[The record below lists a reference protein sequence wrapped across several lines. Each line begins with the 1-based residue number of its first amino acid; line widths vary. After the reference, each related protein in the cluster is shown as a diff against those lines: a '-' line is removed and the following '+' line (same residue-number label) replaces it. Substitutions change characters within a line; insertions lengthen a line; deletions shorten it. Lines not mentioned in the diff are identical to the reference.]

1 MPYSL
6 KKIVRYTSTVCLFC
20 VLFVAAAQADS
31 LRETPIV
38 KAVQKVGP
46 AVVNISIDYEEV
58 VSYNPHQDF
67 FRGFGGFNDPF
78 FDNFFQD
85 FFEPRL
91 ENRQT
96 LGSGVIIDGQK
107 GLILTNA
114 HVISIEGEIKI
125 TLQDGREFFAK
136 VIGSDP
142 DYDIAVLQLDTK
154 ETLPSVPMGDSS
166 DLMVGET
173 VIAIGNPFGFSNT
186 VTTGIISSTDRSIRT
201 EDKTFANL
209 IQLDASI
216 NPGNSGGPLLN
227 IHGELIGINTAI
239 YAKAQGIGF
248 AIPINLAQKIT
259 DDLITYGK
267 VTQSWL
273 GIIVQPVDKTL
284 ADYMNLGQA
293 KALLVRMVEPESP
306 AARAGIKTGDI
317 IVYVNGKPM
326 NTTEE
331 YKLFEKNTRAGE
343 TVTLTILGENDKP
356 KNISVKTVNFP
367 DNVAPALA
375 KRLLGFTIQP
385 AAKGKTIVVS
395 EIEPGSF
402 MAQQG
407 LRQGDVI
414 LGINN
419 IATPTPEI
427 YYETLIRFRQDSS
440 VNLTIARGNRRY
452 VVAVPLGS

>member
-1 MPYSL
+1 MAYSL
-6 KKIVRYTSTVCLFC
+6 KKMVCYISTVCIFC
-20 VLFVAAAQADS
+20 VLFVAEVQADS

-67 FRGFGGFNDPF
+67 FRGFGGFNEPL
-78 FDNFFQD
+78 FDNFFKD

-96 LGSGVIIDGQK
+96 LGSGVIIDGKK

-114 HVISIEGEIKI
+114 HVISIKGEIKV

-154 ETLPSVPMGDSS
+154 DTLPAVPMGDSS

-201 EDKTFANL
+201 EDKTFTNL

-248 AIPINLAQKIT
+248 AIPINLSKKIT

-273 GIIVQPVDKTL
+273 GIIVQPVDKAL

-293 KALLVRMVEPESP
+293 KALLVRLVEPGSP
-306 AARAGIKTGDI
+306 ADKAGVKTGDI
-317 IVYVNGKPM
+317 VVYVNNKPM
-326 NTTEE
+326 NTAEE
-331 YKLFEKNTRAGE
+331 FKLFEKNTRAGE
-343 TVTLTILGENDKP
+343 TVNLIILGKNDKTSTV
-356 KNISVKTVNFP
+356 SVKTTNFP
-367 DNVAPALA
+367 DNIAPSLA

-385 AAKGKTIVVS
+385 AAKGKAIVVN
-395 EIEPGSF
+395 EVVPNSF

-419 IATPTPEI
+419 VATSTPEI
-427 YYETLIRFRQDSS
+427 YYETIIRFRQESS
-440 VNLTIARGNRRY
+440 ISLTIARGNRRY
-452 VVAVPLGS
+452 VMDVPLGG